1 MAEHGA
7 HLFAGLAV
15 QGCPLAAFRE
25 QDADDLH
32 LGIQILLD
40 FGDRFRQFLQA
51 YQSEQLR
58 VNRDDNLIRR
68 SKGVDGERTEGR
80 AGVHQ
85 DVVIIR
91 PERRQQ
97 LGKAIVLS
105 LNQQVHLCHGQ
116 RLF

>member
-1 MAEHGA
+1 M
-7 HLFAGLAV
+7 
-15 QGCPLAAFRE
+15 
-25 QDADDLH
+25 
-32 LGIQILLD
+32 LD
-40 FGDRFRQFLQA
+40 FGDRFRQLLQA
-51 YQSEQLR
+51 HQSEQLR
-58 VNRDDNLIRR
+58 VNGNDDLVRR
-68 SKGVDGERTEGR
+68 SKGVDGERAEGR

-116 RLF
+116 RFFGREQVHLAYVQDVTGLFRQNFIHD